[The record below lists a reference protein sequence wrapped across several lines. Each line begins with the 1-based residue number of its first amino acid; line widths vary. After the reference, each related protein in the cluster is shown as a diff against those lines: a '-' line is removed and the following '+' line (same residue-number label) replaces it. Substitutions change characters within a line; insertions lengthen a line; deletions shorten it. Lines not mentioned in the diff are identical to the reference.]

1 METMEY
7 TVERIDGDYAYLRNE
22 TRETDELKCVARARL
37 RRELIETIVHMG
49 YPEEFGA
56 AVADNLRTE
65 KTMSRMIGYLHHARP
80 RSMEEIADEMLAI
93 MEDRER
99 WIRKK
104 SAEYY
109 NMKYNEM
116 RDWMAEAAESGELE
130 EPEEYDG

>member
-1 METMEY
+1 M
-7 TVERIDGDYAYLRNE
+7 
-22 TRETDELKCVARARL
+22 DERARL

-99 WIRKK
+99 WTRKK

-130 EPEEYDG
+130 EGEDPEELEEPESEEPEEFEWRGGREGAGDE